1 MQRRFVLGVA
11 VSAVLLAGLFLKVP
25 LGGVRDAFEAAAPR
39 GLALAVAMH
48 LGILCMKAMRW
59 HVVLQALPHPRPAPD
74 RARRWL
80 TFDAL
85 FFGYFGNYVLPAKLG
100 ELGRSLLYS
109 RRAAVP
115 FSSVLATIVFERL
128 LDAVTLV
135 SFAYGALWLL
145 PLPDVVPDWLLVGA
159 RAGGTVGMLGLVGL
173 WVATRVLP
181 VEAPGGEDGL
191 KGKVVHAVF
200 GLLASFREGLSIL
213 RDPRRAAVSALWTV
227 SIWLVECVSFW
238 ICLEAF
244 GVDVLPSGAVL
255 WVVAASF
262 AAAAP
267 AAPGGLGVHQWVSVL
282 ILAPYGVPESTATAA
297 SLVVTFSFIF
307 WVVPIG
313 LFGFWRQGLSPAQLR
328 ADLEANSG
336 QEPAAVSP
344 GSPAP

>member
-1 MQRRFVLGVA
+1 MQRRFVLGVV
-11 VSAVLLAGLFLKVP
+11 VSAVLLIGLFVKVP
-25 LGGVRDAFEAAAPR
+25 LGGVADAFAAAAPG

-48 LGILCMKAMRW
+48 LGILGMKAMRW
-59 HVVLQALPHPRPAPD
+59 HVVLQALPHPPPARDP
-74 RARRWL
+74 ARRWL

-100 ELGRSLLYS
+100 ELGRSLLYA

-135 SFAYGALWLL
+135 TFAYAALWLL
-145 PLPDVVPDWLLVGA
+145 PLPDVVPDWLLTGA
-159 RAGGTVGMLGLVGL
+159 RAGGTLGMLGLGGL

-181 VEAPGGEDGL
+181 AEAPQGGEGL
-191 KGKVVHAVF
+191 RATIRSAVF
-200 GLLASFREGLSIL
+200 GLLASFRGGLAIL
-213 RDPRRAAVSALWTV
+213 RDPRRAAVSTLWTV
-227 SIWLVECVSFW
+227 SIWIVECVSFW

-244 GVDVLPSGAVL
+244 GVEVLPSGAVL

-267 AAPGGLGVHQWVSVL
+267 AAPGGLGIHQWVTVL

-328 ADLEANSG
+328 ADLDASQDGAEG
-336 QEPAAVSP
+336 LSP